1 MVGAALE
8 ALVGGAPAD
17 EALDAAL
24 ATIPPDAL
32 PDTLR
37 RFARAHG
44 VAALPVLD
52 RLLATGHSR
61 PAGATAAAAALGAIP
76 APEAAALLVAAEAR
90 APARPLRTALRR
102 ALYQLRQAG
111 VSAPAPARTRPGP
124 PGPRPQQAWMSAI
137 DGTGTRGVWLVLES
151 PDGGRTLVTVLVND
165 QAGVLDGAAGPI
177 TRKRLDAQRAALTA
191 DSALPWVE
199 VPAARAAAVLAEARA
214 RSRAAGA
221 ALPGDL
227 GRWLDGLPSGA
238 PDPVSDADA
247 PGTDPAAATDPQAA
261 AALLALPELASWFF
275 DPPAVQTEAL
285 ERLQGQESRLVVSD
299 QIKAEREAALLDRV
313 LDRELTPEA
322 RRLWSRRLAETAAF
336 LTATARPDAAR
347 AAAATAQALTD
358 PAREPRH
365 LPFLRG
371 LAERSL
377 AIAAEVALGRMP
389 AAEVSRQP
397 RRPS

>member
-8 ALVGGAPAD
+8 ALVGGEPAD
-17 EALDAAL
+17 EAIEAAL
-24 ATIPPDAL
+24 AIIPAEAL
-32 PDTLR
+32 PEALR

-44 VAALPVLD
+44 AAALPVLGH
-52 RLLATGHSR
+52 LLAAGQRR
-61 PAGATAAAAALGAIP
+61 PAGAAAAAAALGAIP
-76 APEAAALLVAAEAR
+76 VPEAAALLAAAEAE

-111 VSAPAPARTRPGP
+111 IRPPAAARARPGP
-124 PGPRPQQAWMSAI
+124 AGPRPQQAWMSAI

-165 QAGVLDGAAGPI
+165 QVGVLDGAAGPI

-199 VPAARAAAVLAEARA
+199 VPAARAAAVLGEARA
-214 RSRAAGA
+214 RSRAVGA

-227 GRWLDGLPSGA
+227 GRWLDGLPPGA
-238 PDPVSDADA
+238 PEADV
-247 PGTDPAAATDPQAA
+247 PGADPAAATDPQAA

-275 DPPAVQTEAL
+275 DPPAVQAEAL
-285 ERLQGQESRLVVSD
+285 ERLQGQESRLVLSD

-313 LDRELTPEA
+313 LDRELASPA
-322 RRLWSRRLAETAAF
+322 RRLWSRRLAETAAV
-336 LTATARPDAAR
+336 LAATSRPDAAR
-347 AAAATAQALTD
+347 TAAATAQALAD
-358 PAREPRH
+358 PGREPRH

-389 AAEVSRQP
+389 AGEVSRQP
-397 RRPS
+397 RRPA